1 MSLDVHSFLSTSLN
15 LLMRMGGRR
24 GFSGPYPI
32 LMIEK
37 ATSNGHGRADY
48 EQPLRRGEIE
58 GRYALEMARERLK
71 GLGKAAVN
79 DISPTFTFKTQDP
92 VWCWSNC

>member
-24 GFSGPYPI
+24 GSSGPYPI

-37 ATSNGHGRADY
+37 ATSNGHGCADY
-48 EQPLRRGEIE
+48 EQPLREGKIE
-58 GRYALEMARERLK
+58 GRYALEMAREWLE
-71 GLGKAAVN
+71 GLGKAAVK
-79 DISPTFTFKTQDP
+79 DISPMFTSKNQDP
-92 VWCWSNC
+92 DRCLSNC

>member
-24 GFSGPYPI
+24 GSSGSYPI

-37 ATSNGHGRADY
+37 ATSNDHGYADY
-48 EQPLRRGEIE
+48 EQRLREDEID
-58 GRYALEMARERLK
+58 GRYALEMACERLE
-71 GLGKAAVN
+71 GLSKATVK
-79 DISPTFTFKTQDP
+79 DISRMFTSKNQDP
-92 VWCWSNC
+92 VWCRSNC